1 MIACEK
7 GYIEVVHALIQQEAQ
22 VNMKDKKSR
31 SPIMYAIDANAEN
44 SDVVMQLINKG
55 ADVNLPSMDGWSP
68 LLKATS
74 KSYHEIMSKLIDRN
88 ANLTQ
93 KVLQNNNTAL
103 HIACERGDLQA
114 VGMIVQAAKIFGNL
128 QDVLEMTNKEKET
141 PFMIAERN
149 QAKSQEY
156 SQTFNHLKHVIEE
169 REASANK
176 VNEELVK

>member
-7 GYIEVVHALIQQEAQ
+7 GYIEVVHALISLEAQ

-55 ADVNLPSMDGWSP
+55 ADVNLASMDGWSP

-74 KSYHEIMSKLIDRN
+74 KSYYEIMSKLIDRN

-93 KVLQNNNTAL
+93 KVLQNNATAL

-114 VGMIVQAAKIFGNL
+114 VGMIV
-128 QDVLEMTNKEKET
+128 
-141 PFMIAERN
+141 
-149 QAKSQEY
+149 
-156 SQTFNHLKHVIEE
+156 
-169 REASANK
+169 
-176 VNEELVK
+176 